1 MKKKIVICLS
11 SLCFMLM
18 ISMFFCLQQVNA
30 ANGKTYALLISGA
43 GSITDPD
50 VPNMIDRINSNRL
63 EQYPGKPVYTTLN
76 FNKSEAGAGTS
87 VKELENY
94 IKTAYKNATENDLAI
109 FFYSGHGTQKN
120 GKGVGIAISEKY
132 YYSYKGLA
140 QLLSQSIKCKKIIVV
155 MNACYSGGFYDSG
168 ISQLADRSRFI
179 AFLSSQS
186 WQASQVNTDVNM
198 SRFSRAFV
206 NGLGFSSKKVYADF
220 NNDGK
225 VTVQEM
231 KTYLDIQLR
240 AELIDDDWND
250 QNPICYTTDNNYVIY
265 QYNNASSSKSLVINK
280 TALELWKGQSIT
292 LNAAKKNIS
301 GTLKWTTSNSK
312 VATVSS
318 KGKITAKGV
327 GKATIKVTAG
337 GISKT
342 CKVTVKKPVIKLNK
356 SKLTIK
362 LGSSG
367 RTQLKASVKGA
378 SKTVKW
384 KSSNTKIA
392 TVSKK
397 GVIKPKINGKV
408 TISATANGVTAKC
421 LVTIKPSIKLNK
433 TTVTLRPKQTYQLK
447 ATVKGKKGRL
457 KWASSNQKVVSV
469 NSKGKITAKKTGT
482 ANITVTV
489 NGVKSVCKVT
499 VANSSASLVNL
510 KSLRGK
516 NYSYKN
522 SKFSF
527 GIGFAKS
534 SDYVY
539 IGVWNVSG
547 TSSSYEDFLF
557 KLKEG
562 TYRYRP
568 KGMRSHYIYDITIK
582 PYKDYIK
589 ISLKCQNSSYS
600 YFNISGQKFKKTTQS
615 TCSHYA
621 ELFSIVEIKNYLHGA
636 GGPNTVYYTQ
646 QLVNAIGGMKTG
658 RNAKYPDLY
667 FTGNNMVIGV
677 NNNPAFNTSKDE
689 YVRIEN
695 NGNTAVLFYGAKIG
709 DTRSEMESKFAKY
722 NIKTW
727 DNGKTYSNAN
737 GWELKVTFQS
747 GKLKKYIYLCKPTS

>member
-18 ISMFFCLQQVNA
+18 ISMVFCLQQVNA
-30 ANGKTYALLISGA
+30 ANGKTYALLVSGA

-76 FNKSEAGAGTS
+76 FNSEAGAGTS

-140 QLLSQSIKCKKIIVV
+140 QLLSKSIKCKKIIVV

-186 WQASQVNTDVNM
+186 WQASQVNTDVNI

-265 QYNNASSSKSLVINK
+265 QYRDNK
-280 TALELWKGQSIT
+280 PSAKPSILLSDTSMTLWKGQSNT
-292 LNAAKKNIS
+292 LYARTNNFVGAIK
-301 GTLKWTTSNSK
+301 LKWTTSNSK

-362 LGSSG
+362 LGSSV

-433 TTVTLRPKQTYQLK
+433 TSATIYTSGNKTVQLK
-447 ATVKGKKGRL
+447 ASVYGKNKMVTWKSSNKKVAIVDKKGKVMAKGVGRAIITATANGI
-457 KWASSNQKVVSV
+457 KATCKVSV
-469 NSKGKITAKKTGT
+469 KTKKTGN
-482 ANITVTV
+482 AGVVTYQ
-489 NGVKSVCKVT
+489 
-499 VANSSASLVNL
+499 
-510 KSLRGK
+510 SLRGK
-516 NYSYKN
+516 R
-522 SKFSF
+522 
-527 GIGFAKS
+527 FAFCNDDGWYYLNFYENENRASLYIYGGAVNLYRGYWDIDLEENKYQYTVRELKS
-534 SDYVY
+534 GYEYNISLVPHKEYV
-539 IGVWNVSG
+539 IVNVSCENG
-547 TSSSYEDFLF
+547 SFNSYD
-557 KLKEG
+557 LKQCWF
-562 TYRYRP
+562 R
-568 KGMRSHYIYDITIK
+568 
-582 PYKDYIK
+582 
-589 ISLKCQNSSYS
+589 
-600 YFNISGQKFKKTTQS
+600 
-615 TCSHYA
+615 
-621 ELFSIVEIKNYLHGA
+621 
-636 GGPNTVYYTQ
+636 
-646 QLVNAIGGMKTG
+646 
-658 RNAKYPDLY
+658 
-667 FTGNNMVIGV
+667 VI
-677 NNNPAFNTSKDE
+677 NE
-689 YVRIEN
+689 
-695 NGNTAVLFYGAKIG
+695 
-709 DTRSEMESKFAKY
+709 
-722 NIKTW
+722 
-727 DNGKTYSNAN
+727 
-737 GWELKVTFQS
+737 
-747 GKLKKYIYLCKPTS
+747 